1 MRKDRQQG
9 GGLQK
14 AGDLLPAII
23 RPEHK
28 PLTRIEERLVSM
40 PVPGAEEDVSILYQ
54 HSVLCQTCMPYRDP
68 GTETRAWQRSNG
80 RVSLRIQAG
89 NAYDAGQDTWIDV
102 GLPHGPKPRLVLY
115 HLNAEALR
123 TQSPLLE
130 LEDSLTAFVKRTL
143 GLDPGGRTIRTVKD
157 QLTRLASADFRFG
170 MGQDGRSVT
179 IKGSVIDGFEL
190 WTPKNDK
197 QRVLWPTTVQFSP
210 TYFESL
216 MQHAIPLNEEA
227 IARLSH
233 SAMGLDV
240 YTWLAQR
247 LHRIDPRKGALVP
260 WVSLKQQFGYDYGRM
275 VDFRRVFGR
284 TLLQVKAVY
293 RDAKF
298 SLDAQ
303 GMRLSHSAPPVA
315 RRVAQIG

>member
-1 MRKDRQQG
+1 MPKELTPVG
-9 GGLQK
+9 
-14 AGDLLPAII
+14 AILPEII
-23 RPEHK
+23 KPEHK
-28 PLTRIEERLVSM
+28 PLSRIQERLLSL
-40 PVPGAEEDVSILYQ
+40 PLPSDDEDAAILYQ
-54 HSVLCQTCMPYRDP
+54 HSVLCQTCMPYRNP
-68 GTETRAWQRSNG
+68 GEEVRAWQRSNG

-89 NAYDAGQDTWIDV
+89 NAYDANRDAWLDV

-143 GLDPGGRTIRTVKD
+143 GLDPGGRTVRTVKD

-190 WTPKNDK
+190 WTPKDDK

-210 TYFESL
+210 TYFQSL
-216 MQHAIPLNEEA
+216 VQHAVPLNEGA
-227 IARLSH
+227 VARLSH
-233 SAMGLDV
+233 SAMALDV

-247 LHRIDPRKGALVP
+247 LHRVDPQKTGFIP
-260 WVSLKQQFGYDYGRM
+260 WVSMKAQFGHDYGRM
-275 VDFRRVFGR
+275 VDFRRVFTR
-284 TLLQVKAVY
+284 TLKLVKAVY
-293 RDAKF
+293 REARF
-298 SLDAQ
+298 TLDGQ
-303 GMRLSHSAPPVA
+303 GMRVYNSPPPVA
-315 RRVAQIG
+315 RRLLQIK

>member
-1 MRKDRQQG
+1 MPKELTPVG
-9 GGLQK
+9 
-14 AGDLLPAII
+14 AILPEII
-23 RPEHK
+23 KPEHK
-28 PLTRIEERLVSM
+28 PLSRIQERLLSL
-40 PVPGAEEDVSILYQ
+40 PLPSDDEDAAILYQ
-54 HSVLCQTCMPYRDP
+54 HSVLCQTCMPYRNP
-68 GTETRAWQRSNG
+68 GEEVRAWQRSNG

-89 NAYDAGQDTWIDV
+89 NAYDANRDAWLDV

-143 GLDPGGRTIRTVKD
+143 GLDPGGRTVRTVKD

-190 WTPKNDK
+190 WTPKDDK

-210 TYFESL
+210 TYFQSL
-216 MQHAIPLNEEA
+216 VQHAVPLNEGA
-227 IARLSH
+227 VARLSH
-233 SAMGLDV
+233 SAMALDV

-247 LHRIDPRKGALVP
+247 LHRVDPKKAGFIP
-260 WVSLKQQFGYDYGRM
+260 WVSMKAQFGHDYGRM
-275 VDFRRVFGR
+275 VDFRRVFTR
-284 TLLQVKAVY
+284 TLKLVKAVY
-293 RDAKF
+293 REARF
-298 SLDAQ
+298 TLDGQ
-303 GMRLSHSAPPVA
+303 GMRVYNSPPPVA
-315 RRVAQIG
+315 RRLLQIK

>member
-1 MRKDRQQG
+1 LAAKQW
-9 GGLQK
+9 
-14 AGDLLPAII
+14 P
-23 RPEHK
+23 
-28 PLTRIEERLVSM
+28 
-40 PVPGAEEDVSILYQ
+40 
-54 HSVLCQTCMPYRDP
+54 
-68 GTETRAWQRSNG
+68 

-89 NAYDAGQDTWIDV
+89 NAYDAGHNTWVDV

-123 TQSPLLE
+123 TQSPQLE

-170 MGQDGRSVT
+170 MGQDGRSIT

-197 QRVLWPTTVQFSP
+197 QRVLWPTTVRFSH

-216 MQHAIPLNEEA
+216 MQHAVPLNEGA

-233 SAMGLDV
+233 SAMSLDV
-240 YTWLAQR
+240 YCWLAQR

-260 WVSLKQQFGYDYGRM
+260 WISLKQQFGYDYGRM

-284 TLLQVKAVY
+284 TLDQVKAVY
-293 RDAKF
+293 RDARF
-298 SLDAQ
+298 SLDEQ
-303 GMRLSHSAPPVA
+303 GIRLAASPPPVA
-315 RRVAQIG
+315 RRIVQLG

>member
-1 MRKDRQQG
+1 MPKDLTPVG
-9 GGLQK
+9 
-14 AGDLLPAII
+14 AILPAII
-23 RPEHK
+23 KPEHK
-28 PLTRIEERLVSM
+28 PLSRIQERLLSL
-40 PVPGAEEDVSILYQ
+40 PLPSDDEDAAILYQ
-54 HSVLCQTCMPYRDP
+54 HSVLCQTCMPYRNP
-68 GTETRAWQRSNG
+68 GEEVRAWQRSNG

-89 NAYDAGQDTWIDV
+89 NAYDANKDAWLDV

-190 WTPKNDK
+190 WTPKDDK

-210 TYFESL
+210 TYFNSL
-216 MQHAIPLNEEA
+216 MQHAVPLNEGA
-227 IARLSH
+227 VARLSH
-233 SAMGLDV
+233 SAMALDV

-247 LHRIDPRKGALVP
+247 LHRVDPKKAGFIP
-260 WVSLKQQFGYDYGRM
+260 WVSMKAQFGHDYGRM
-275 VDFRRVFGR
+275 VDFRRVFTR
-284 TLLQVKAVY
+284 TLKLVKAVY
-293 RDAKF
+293 REARF
-298 SLDAQ
+298 SLDGQ
-303 GMRLSHSAPPVA
+303 GMRVYNSPPPVA
-315 RRVAQIG
+315 RRLLQIK

>member
-1 MRKDRQQG
+1 MLSDKK
-9 GGLQK
+9 LQHVRE
-14 AGDLLPAII
+14 LLPAVIK
-23 RPEHK
+23 PEHK
-28 PLTRIEERLVSM
+28 PLTRVQERLLSM
-40 PVPGAEEDVSILYQ
+40 PVPADDEEASILYQ

-68 GTETRAWQRSNG
+68 GEDTRAWQRSNG

-89 NAYDAGQDTWIDV
+89 NAYDAAKDTWVDV
-102 GLPHGPKPRLVLY
+102 GLPHGSKPRLVLY

-123 TQSPLLE
+123 TQSPMLE

-143 GLDPGGRTIRTVKD
+143 RLDVGGRTIRTVKD

-170 MGQDGRSVT
+170 MGQDGRSIT

-190 WTPKNDK
+190 WTPKNDN
-197 QRVLWPTTVQFSP
+197 QRVLWPTTVQFSA

-216 MQHAIPLNEEA
+216 MRHAVPLNESA
-227 IARLSH
+227 VARLSH
-233 SAMGLDV
+233 SAMALDV

-247 LHRIDPRKGALVP
+247 LHRVNPQKPALIP

-284 TLLQVKAVY
+284 TLKQVKAVY
-293 RDAKF
+293 REACF
-298 SLDAQ
+298 SLDSQ
-303 GMRLSHSAPPVA
+303 GMRLAYSQPPVA
-315 RRVAQIG
+315 SRLLQIK